1 MSSTVVPGQY
11 LEPELKPHHGE
22 NGREIFRYYPGKG
35 TAILH
40 IQSGSTM
47 IPVIV
52 ATVLGKQL
60 VQEITPREKGQDSIE
75 DEEAKTENAEKD
87 HEDPKTKTDDSGE
100 DAPVRNF
107 LVSVVSGNSNEF
119 SKYAREIEA
128 SASEAVSATSTN
140 LPREGDEVL
149 VKITRL
155 NPKQA
160 FCEVLCVYG
169 HGNVL
174 SDGGE
179 GANGTSANFSLPLGG
194 GAQLLSSYGAVASFQ
209 GTMLGAQPLDV
220 GETFKGIIRSQDVR
234 STDRDKVKIADC
246 FRPGDVVK
254 AAVLSLGD
262 GSNYYLTTARNDLGV
277 VFAKSEGGA
286 GDLMVAIDWE
296 TMVCEKTGVVEKRKC
311 AKLFN

>member
-1 MSSTVVPGQY
+1 MSVTVVPGQY
-11 LEPELKPHHGE
+11 LEPELKPNEGP
-22 NGREIFRYYPGKG
+22 NGREIFRFFPGKG
-35 TAILH
+35 AALLYIE
-40 IQSGSTM
+40 SGSSS

-52 ATVLGKQL
+52 ATVLGKQII
-60 VQEITPREKGQDSIE
+60 QEMTQKNQNDADTDTPAD
-75 DEEAKTENAEKD
+75 APA
-87 HEDPKTKTDDSGE
+87 DSGDVE
-100 DAPVRNF
+100 SATGTKSPESSDVPVRKF
-107 LVSVVSGNSNEF
+107 LVSVLSGNANQF
-119 SKYAREIEA
+119 SKYAHEIEA
-128 SASEAVSATSTN
+128 SASEAVSATATN

-155 NPKQA
+155 NPRQA

-246 FRPGDVVK
+246 FRPGDLVK

-311 AKLFN
+311 AKLLT

>member
-1 MSSTVVPGQY
+1 MSPTVVPGQY
-11 LEPELKPHHGE
+11 LEPELKPNEGT
-22 NGREIFRYYPGKG
+22 NGREIFRYFPGKG
-35 TAILH
+35 AALLY
-40 IQSGSTM
+40 IQSGSSS

-52 ATVLGKQL
+52 ATVLGKQII
-60 VQEITPREKGQDSIE
+60 QEMTQKNQND
-75 DEEAKTENAEKD
+75 AE
-87 HEDPKTKTDDSGE
+87 TDAPADSG
-100 DAPVRNF
+100 DAETSPGTKSPENSDVPMRNF
-107 LVSVVSGNSNEF
+107 LVSVLSGNSNEF
-119 SKYAREIEA
+119 SQYAREIEA
-128 SASEAVSATSTN
+128 SASEAVSATATN

-155 NPKQA
+155 NPRQA

-246 FRPGDVVK
+246 FRPGDLVK

-311 AKLFN
+311 AKLFT

>member
-1 MSSTVVPGQY
+1 MSTTVVPGQY
-11 LEPELKPHHGE
+11 LEPELKPNEGP
-22 NGREIFRYYPGKG
+22 NGREIFRFFPGKG
-35 TAILH
+35 ATLLY
-40 IQSGSTM
+40 IQSGSTS
-47 IPVIV
+47 IPVIT
-52 ATVLGKQL
+52 ATVIGKRL
-60 VQEITPREKGQDSIE
+60 VQEMTLPEKSQD
-75 DEEAKTENAEKD
+75 DAE
-87 HEDPKTKTDDSGE
+87 T
-100 DAPVRNF
+100 DAPISDDIDNPSATKNSPETADAPIRNF
-107 LVSVVSGNSNEF
+107 LVSVLSGTSNEF
-119 SKYAREIEA
+119 SKYAQEIET
-128 SASEAVSATSTN
+128 SASEAVSATATN

-155 NPKQA
+155 NPRQA

-209 GTMLGAQPLDV
+209 GTMVGAMPLDV

-246 FRPGDVVK
+246 YRPGDIVK
-254 AAVLSLGD
+254 AVVLSLGD

-286 GDLMVAIDWE
+286 GDMMVAIDWE
-296 TMVCEKTGVVEKRKC
+296 TMVCEKTGVVEMRKC